1 MVFYLFVFITGFEG
15 NAFQLQVANWRN
27 TNAKHYDHAEWHFGK
42 RVPTMPWPKNEKKAK
57 KGILSMLN
65 NALDDD
71 RNLKYKSTS
80 DLSVGKEN
88 PFFFGNEIWDTP
100 HFAHFTD

>member
-1 MVFYLFVFITGFEG
+1 
-15 NAFQLQVANWRN
+15 
-27 TNAKHYDHAEWHFGK
+27 
-42 RVPTMPWPKNEKKAK
+42 
-57 KGILSMLN
+57 MLN
-65 NALDDD
+65 NALDND

>member
-1 MVFYLFVFITGFEG
+1 MPFSCRLPIGETQTPSIMTMQNGTLAI
-15 NAFQLQVANWRN
+15 AFQLCHGQ
-27 TNAKHYDHAEWHFGK
+27 
-42 RVPTMPWPKNEKKAK
+42 KNKKKAK